1 MKSKT
6 RKSLTTWLILIVI
19 AIIIG
24 YFLGKGRRVP
34 SLEKTSKVKI
44 PQLILTSKA
53 LNIIKELNCAC
64 GSCSEVL
71 INCNCNNEKGGLE
84 MKKFIQTKVD
94 AGLTKSQVLKKI
106 VEKYGKIV
114 LIKQN

>member
-1 MKSKT
+1 MKLRIK
-6 RKSLTTWLILIVI
+6 KSLTTWLIIIVI

-24 YFLGKGRRVP
+24 YFLGKGRRITSP
-34 SLEKTSKVKI
+34 ERTSKVKA
-44 PQLILTSKA
+44 PQLILTSEA

-64 GSCSEVL
+64 GSCGEVL

-84 MKKFIQTKVD
+84 MKRFIQSSID

-114 LIKQN
+114 LIRQK